1 MKGIKNICLI
11 VAGELLF
18 ASCSKTIQDKQ
29 SNPNAPATVPSALI
43 LGTVLNDM
51 SGENGNSTSGSLGG
65 VNSWDLVHQWNQYHC
80 QNYDYYGNNI
90 YAWTDGSLNS
100 AGGSS
105 GPFNS
110 YLVLK
115 NVVQM
120 ENAVVGVDA
129 GHANPYEAIGRFVRA
144 YYYYNLTSLMGD
156 VPQTQALLAQAN
168 PTPSYTPQEQVFE
181 YILDELDTAN
191 SDFAT
196 LITNKDNTLSGTQD
210 ILYGP
215 GINPL
220 ETQITSTA
228 TQLLAWQKLVNTF
241 KLRVLI
247 SLSNQASAV
256 NASAQF
262 ATIFNNPAQYP
273 IFTGQTDDLEFTY
286 NPGNAST
293 FSTYPFN
300 PSNFGSIAGRY
311 NMAYTYVNALTSLN
325 DARVFV
331 TCEPA
336 QALITADSAAEDSS
350 SYYPARYK
358 YFVGASTGLALGTM
372 YSDASAGDYS
382 FINRNRYY
390 NNFTGEPDV
399 LVGYKEMCFNI
410 AEAIER
416 GWISGNAETW
426 YKQGITTSMAFYGI
440 NVADTSFT
448 AYFLPGGASSLSQIA
463 PYPFTFNFTNYYAQP
478 AVQLSSTAA
487 TAINQIVLQKYI
499 ACFQNSGYEGYYNW
513 RRTGV
518 PAFQGGTGVGN
529 NGVVPLRWA
538 YPVSEQTQNAKNWS
552 AAISNQ
558 SFTADDLNQTMWL
571 LK

>member
-11 VAGELLF
+11 VTGALLF

-115 NVVQM
+115 NVMQM

-196 LITNKDNTLSGTQD
+196 LITNKDVTLSASQD
-210 ILYGP
+210 LFYAG
-215 GINPL
+215 NL
-220 ETQITSTA
+220 SS
-228 TQLLAWQKLVNTF
+228 WQKLVNSF

-247 SLSNQASAV
+247 SLSLQSSDANLNVPARFAAV
-256 NASAQF
+256 
-262 ATIFNNPAQYP
+262 INNPATYP
-273 IFTGQTDDLEFTY
+273 IFASQSDDFEFNY
-286 NPGNAST
+286 NPGGSST

-336 QALITADSAAEDSS
+336 QALVTADSAAADSS

-416 GWISGNAETW
+416 GWVTGSAGTW

-440 NVADTSFT
+440 NVADTSFM
-448 AYFLPGGASSLSQIA
+448 AYFLPGGASSLSQIT
-463 PYPFTFNFTNYYAQP
+463 PYPFTFNFNTYYAQS

-499 ACFQNSGYEGYYNW
+499 ATFENSGYEGYYNW

-529 NGVVPLRWA
+529 NGVIPLRWA
-538 YPVSEQTQNAKNWS
+538 YPVTEQTQNAANWN
-552 AAISNQ
+552 AAIKNQ
-558 SFTADDLNQTMWL
+558 GFTADDLNQTMWL